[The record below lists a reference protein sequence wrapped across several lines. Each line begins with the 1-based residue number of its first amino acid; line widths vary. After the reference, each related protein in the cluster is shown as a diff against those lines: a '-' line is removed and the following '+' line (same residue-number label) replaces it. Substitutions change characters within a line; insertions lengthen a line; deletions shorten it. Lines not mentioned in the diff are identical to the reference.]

1 MSESRLQ
8 PLSDRAA
15 VFALTRVVSA
25 QSQDSL
31 GSTAPLHVTRILVGR
46 GDGLYPTEE
55 SKQASPNPFP
65 LASVFLEASLLLPAP
80 PSRPLRGGQTSEIPA
95 LSLASTLGFLQLY
108 RSVAK

>member
-80 PSRPLRGGQTSEIPA
+80 PVGHCEGARPLRFQLCLLPA
-95 LSLASTLGFLQLY
+95 HWDFSSSTDP
-108 RSVAK
+108 